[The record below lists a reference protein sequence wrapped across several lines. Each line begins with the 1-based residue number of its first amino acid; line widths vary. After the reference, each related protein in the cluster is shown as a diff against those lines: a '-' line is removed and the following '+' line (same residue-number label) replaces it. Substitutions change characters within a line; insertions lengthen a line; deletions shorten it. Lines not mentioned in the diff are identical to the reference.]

1 MKNFF
6 ILLTC
11 LFFVI
16 LNSCDTVDTDNGKR
30 QITSGD
36 DSLIPDS
43 IKSIMKEDASHL
55 VLRDIYSD
63 PFKKENLAFLP
74 NDLVESY
81 YEGFVHIY
89 NAKSL
94 STRNQVIENYKIHT
108 FCNLEMHYLS
118 VSVDSS
124 KDWVKAW
131 CNGNRFTGNE
141 QVDSLIETYNLQL
154 HRVYQWFDYVTV
166 SLYSDSAVNVYAI
179 SKKFEPIDGVRYA
192 DPDGC
197 AGDGNNITGSI
208 ESEYIEYNFS
218 HGWGDCP
225 AGCIN
230 RHYWLFHVMFDGT
243 VSFINSY
250 GDPLP

>member
-1 MKNFF
+1 MKIFKIIIAF
-6 ILLTC
+6 LL
-11 LFFVI
+11 LFF
-16 LNSCDTVDTDNGKR
+16 LQNCDSVESDNGYI
-30 QITSGD
+30 QITPGD

-43 IKSIMKEDASHL
+43 IKSLMKEDASHL
-55 VLRDIYSD
+55 VLREIYSD
-63 PFKKENLAFLP
+63 PFKKENVAFLP
-74 NDLVESY
+74 KDLVETY

-89 NAKSL
+89 NAKFL
-94 STRNQVIENYKIHT
+94 SARNQVIEDYKIHT
-108 FCNLEMHYLS
+108 FCDVEMHYLS

-124 KDWVKAW
+124 KEWVKAW

-154 HRVYQWFDYVTV
+154 YRVYQWFDYVTA

-179 SKKFEPIDGVRYA
+179 SKKFKPIDGVRYA
-192 DPDGC
+192 EPDGC
-197 AGDGNNITGSI
+197 AGDGNDITGGI

-225 AGCIN
+225 AGCIS
-230 RHYWLFHVMFDGT
+230 RHFWKFNVRFDGT
-243 VSFINSY
+243 VVFITSY